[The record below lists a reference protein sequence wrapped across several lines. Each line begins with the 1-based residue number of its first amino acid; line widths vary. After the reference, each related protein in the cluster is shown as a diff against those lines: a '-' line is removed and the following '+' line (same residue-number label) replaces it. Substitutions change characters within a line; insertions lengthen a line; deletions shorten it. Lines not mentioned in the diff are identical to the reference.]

1 MAHLGLDDAILAQIC
16 EQCHISSQDIEDV
29 YACTPLQSGMLVDSA
44 LYTHAAIHSLD
55 SSIDLDRLCS
65 ALHQVIALNSALRTR
80 IVDCDAGL
88 LQVVLKEAHLVHRSS
103 ETDLEKFLEQD
114 RSVSMNL
121 GTPLARVTILNRK
134 KLVTTYHHTIFDY
147 RVLEFLFQD
156 TWSIYQGMSPEAHT
170 PFKKF
175 VEYCHGINEKAAIA
189 FWKGRFKSGTSTTF
203 PSIPPE
209 HSVLATLRATRE
221 ILLTK
226 APPSALMPA
235 YVEAAWALTASDYS
249 SSDSIVF
256 GSVLSG
262 RLAGS
267 SGAET
272 AFGPTIATVPMQIDL
287 KPNMTIQHVL
297 KSRVESR
304 RTLSTSPYLQY
315 GLPKIRNVS
324 NEARI
329 ASGFQTVLNILHKP
343 ASVNTPG
350 FTLEGENE
358 TRHAYALV
366 LTCTLGEKHVKVKA
380 VFDGAVLPEG
390 PMRRVLRQF
399 EHRLKQLVSS
409 PSSTPLKRLQCLNF
423 GDTLEIMDWNGDVS
437 KPIEKCLHELVA
449 SRAYEYPDD
458 PAVKSWDGEATYG
471 ELSVMVDNLA
481 QKLLKGRTFAA
492 ESPVCCILERSL
504 SLVVAALAIMK
515 VGGTCVPI
523 DMSLPKARKE
533 AIVRISGARLILT
546 SPNYGEELET
556 SCDMHTI
563 ALNREPVAVTSAL
576 LTNVKPHQA
585 AYILYTSGSTGQ
597 PKGVVLEHRSLASSF
612 TELEKAWGW
621 TRGTRV
627 LQFSAPAWD
636 ACALET
642 IGTLLKGGCVCIPS
656 AIERESGL
664 GEYIKSAGVNF
675 AIQTPTALRNLRPEE
690 VLPGLQTLVSA
701 GEPMPRQVF
710 DTWSSKV
717 RLFNAWGPCETS
729 VCAATAELAPTCSY
743 PDTIGNPVGCR
754 IWIVDPEDTSRL
766 LPIGAVGEMLVDG
779 PGVARGYYAE
789 PAKTEAAFIK
799 LPSFVPGQGVNP
811 PRVYCTGDLAKY
823 NTDGTISFIGRQ
835 DNQVKIRGQ
844 RFELGE
850 VEEVLLNHQR
860 NCQVVATTHQAPD
873 SFNKDLVAIITFGSG
888 SEQFRNSHDS
898 ESELREISLDEDGR
912 RQLEDIQNHA
922 KASFPPYMIPTVWFV
937 VASLPLTTSMKID
950 RKKIKTWLDKVN
962 ISASRNT
969 LGRMPRTLTQ
979 PETPAEVALQLAWS
993 SVLDIEQTKI
1003 GRESSFV
1010 RLGGDSITAM
1020 QVATRCRKQNLHITV
1035 AALLRK
1041 DTLAESAVEAKVTQ
1055 EAPPVLTMDTV
1066 EEIRY
1071 RPLSPIQTFLAEN
1084 EGPASHSHFNQG
1096 FLLDFNQSDAIPIA
1110 RIRQSLSRLVKHHSM
1125 LRARFSPFKDAN
1137 GNNTLIQKIVPDHQ
1151 DESWHWRVH
1160 HNINNEIDVQ
1170 AIVSHSQGS
1179 LDIGLGPVFAA
1190 DVIVTSEGQSSIFLV
1205 AHHLVI
1211 DLVSW
1216 RVIWGDLEAILRDDT
1231 CSLAPSLP
1239 FPLWLQNQGVMLARR
1254 VRMPA
1259 TEGKRY
1265 HTPWPKADLAF
1276 WNMQDKTLRTADLI
1290 QIRRSL
1296 NREQTARLMGEACNS
1311 PFNTTPIV
1319 LMLTAV
1325 IVSFLRVFPD
1335 RDMPALYS
1343 EGHGRD
1349 NNDSSSSAD
1358 PSRTVGW
1365 FTSLFPLILSGV
1377 GSNTSLEDAIT
1388 TVKHFYQDAS
1398 DGAAEKFALQVLGS
1412 DSFKRADVEIIF
1424 NFAGY
1429 MREVTRRDALLK
1441 LRNSPSI
1448 QLNNA
1453 ADDTGHVGLL
1463 SVLASID
1470 EDETLMFTLHYN
1482 RHMAHQD
1489 RIASWVQELINYSG
1503 ELASELPGKPL
1514 RLTTSDLP
1522 LLRPNVTSLRHIR
1535 SCLDE
1540 LDVPQEN
1547 VESMYPCTGVQ
1558 EGILFAQL
1566 KTDSKENE
1574 YHDRFASKLS
1584 SRVGEE
1590 IKFDQ
1595 IINAWRAV
1603 CQAHPILRTIFTS
1616 GLSDQGAFQQIV
1628 LRHHDPSV
1636 SVHQM
1641 PGDGSAISQVIAR
1654 QKRPSLDMAKPPH
1667 HLTLYRESASVGYAV
1682 LEISHT
1688 ILDARTFQLI
1698 WSQIAQGYSL
1708 NYSGIAQG
1716 NNFSDYVSWLQAQ
1729 ENEGW
1734 QYWREYMAG
1743 VEPCL
1748 FPRDPSALPLASN
1761 RWTRG
1766 PEVPFTDARRLNRF
1780 CQNQGVTVAMFMQA
1794 AWGAVLQLYTGMS
1807 IVCLGSLRSDQDAFP
1822 GAADILGPLV
1832 SMLPCKFS
1840 FNMETTA
1847 HSLLETARED
1857 ASNSMKHSGCSLA
1870 RLHDDLGLAGSPLF
1884 DTAMTIQRSWPS
1896 NLGDD
1901 YLVVE
1906 AVEAE
1911 DPTEYSI
1918 LIGVQYSHEKLLVRM
1933 AHHRSRLSDSFM
1945 KQVSNTFAR
1954 VIDTMVSTPQQPL
1967 SHILDPVLS
1976 PKSSSGGPIHPL
1988 AVGTEEF
1995 RLLKKWNAK
2004 IPVAV
2009 ETCIPDIFRAV
2020 AQSQPTAPAV
2030 CSWDGNLDYG
2040 KLDALSDCLA
2050 YQLRV
2055 DHGVGTGTIVAF
2067 ACEKAASAVVIV
2079 LAISKAGAAFLPLDN
2094 SHPPE
2099 RLRTVLADADVRLVL
2114 VNAPDL
2120 MDKMT
2125 ACFPDGSVAL
2135 VDLAELEQY
2144 TARKVTQLPEELAH
2158 CTVEPQH
2165 AGYIVYTS
2173 GSTGKPKGILLE
2185 HRNIATSAEH
2195 HVKRL
2200 GMTTQSRI
2208 LQLSNFVFDVG
2219 LLDMIYAFFA
2229 GACVCMPSEAERMND
2244 IAGAIRRMGAN
2255 FVMCTPTYATLFNPQ
2270 ETPTLKTVVLAG
2282 EPVKQENVDTWAP
2295 HVRLINAYGPAET
2308 AVSSCQD
2315 IAVGKISQDIGNP
2328 SCCRYWIVNPEN
2340 HDELCPLEVAGELII
2355 EGPLV
2360 ARGYVNNPQATA
2372 AAFISAPAW
2381 TRNIEFAGLGLGQHR
2396 FYKTGDLVTRVGET
2410 SIIYQGRKDTQ
2421 VKIRGMRIE
2430 LAEIENHL
2438 NREASE
2444 DARWAVELIKPRN
2457 GEEACLAAFFHLKDS
2472 AGGSSGHGLLE
2483 PAPETALAA
2492 RKVLQREVPAYM
2504 VPDYYIRLQKLPTNS
2519 SMKTDRKTLRT
2530 IGAELPQA
2538 KLMGYRTVEDSSLP
2552 DGLQRSTAESEDDL
2566 AGTSAL
2572 MQEAW
2577 AGVLNIPA
2585 SSIRLGS
2592 HFFSL
2597 GGNSI
2602 RAMRL
2607 VGKLRASGYLLAVSD
2622 VFKSPTLTGM
2632 VHSISH
2638 LPGQKS
2644 KPNGVAT
2651 HKHSIGIAP
2660 AEFQHFCALAK
2671 TRTWLSAGNIESA
2684 APATDVQAWMLSVD
2698 QVSDSGWEAVVC
2710 LEPFPGQSLDLLR
2723 LRRACQQVVR
2733 NHAILR
2739 TIFIQDGSRLLQ
2751 VALRSPPI
2759 EQVHVYSSSPGN
2771 IEPQVSVSSDMLQIL
2786 PRFHLTSDGSSSCLR
2801 IDIEIHHAHYDAISF
2816 SHLLHDLNE
2825 AYAGR
2830 TISVRRPSFHEW
2842 ISHATSEELASSQEF
2857 WRRVLKGSISCP
2869 LMPSIKWPLSGGQ
2882 VNSQARTTVPL
2893 ANLNAPH
2900 GTPAT
2905 ILKAAWACVLSQIL
2919 EREDIIFGYV
2929 SANRFSNRLPDV
2941 EQVPG
2946 PCINLLPL
2954 RAFPESQKTIA
2965 VLVTE
2970 LQQQLSDSLP
2980 HHQMGFRS
2988 IVKNC
2993 TRWPTSRFNS
3003 IVLFQ
3008 NHESLGTAVKL
3019 GDVECMSTGRGQ
3031 ACDSADIWIVAAP
3044 ESDQSLG
3051 IEIGYSTVNIPIEFA
3066 QWTLFYLESLL
3077 RALPAN
3083 WERAVGDLN
3092 REVLD
3097 CVGASPISLR
3107 GTAADMPQ
3115 QKQWRERTKG
3125 ADPKDVV
3132 DMVLATKH
3140 FEYLGD

>member
-80 IVDCDAGL
+80 IVDCDA
-88 LQVVLKEAHLVHRSS
+88 VHHSS

-409 PSSTPLKRLQCLNF
+409 SSSTPLKRLQCLNF

-710 DTWSSKV
+710 DTWSSK
-717 RLFNAWGPCETS
+717 TS

-743 PDTIGNPVGCR
+743 PDTIGNP
-754 IWIVDPEDTSRL
+754 DTSRL

-811 PRVYCTGDLAKY
+811 PRVYY
-823 NTDGTISFIGRQ
+823 GTISFIGRQ

-850 VEEVLLNHQR
+850 VEEVLLNRQR

-1084 EGPASHSHFNQG
+1084 E
-1096 FLLDFNQSDAIPIA
+1096 
-1110 RIRQSLSRLVKHHSM
+1110 
-1125 LRARFSPFKDAN
+1125 
-1137 GNNTLIQKIVPDHQ
+1137 
-1151 DESWHWRVH
+1151 
-1160 HNINNEIDVQ
+1160 
-1170 AIVSHSQGS
+1170 
-1179 LDIGLGPVFAA
+1179 
-1190 DVIVTSEGQSSIFLV
+1190 
-1205 AHHLVI
+1205 
-1211 DLVSW
+1211 
-1216 RVIWGDLEAILRDDT
+1216 
-1231 CSLAPSLP
+1231 
-1239 FPLWLQNQGVMLARR
+1239 
-1254 VRMPA
+1254 
-1259 TEGKRY
+1259 
-1265 HTPWPKADLAF
+1265 
-1276 WNMQDKTLRTADLI
+1276 
-1290 QIRRSL
+1290 
-1296 NREQTARLMGEACNS
+1296 
-1311 PFNTTPIV
+1311 
-1319 LMLTAV
+1319 
-1325 IVSFLRVFPD
+1325 
-1335 RDMPALYS
+1335 
-1343 EGHGRD
+1343 
-1349 NNDSSSSAD
+1349 
-1358 PSRTVGW
+1358 
-1365 FTSLFPLILSGV
+1365 
-1377 GSNTSLEDAIT
+1377 
-1388 TVKHFYQDAS
+1388 
-1398 DGAAEKFALQVLGS
+1398 
-1412 DSFKRADVEIIF
+1412 
-1424 NFAGY
+1424 
-1429 MREVTRRDALLK
+1429 
-1441 LRNSPSI
+1441 
-1448 QLNNA
+1448 
-1453 ADDTGHVGLL
+1453 
-1463 SVLASID
+1463 
-1470 EDETLMFTLHYN
+1470 
-1482 RHMAHQD
+1482 
-1489 RIASWVQELINYSG
+1489 
-1503 ELASELPGKPL
+1503 
-1514 RLTTSDLP
+1514 
-1522 LLRPNVTSLRHIR
+1522 
-1535 SCLDE
+1535 
-1540 LDVPQEN
+1540 EN

-1566 KTDSKENE
+1566 KSDSKENE

-1636 SVHQM
+1636 SV
-1641 PGDGSAISQVIAR
+1641 IAR
-1654 QKRPSLDMAKPPH
+1654 QKRPSLDLAKPPH

-1857 ASNSMKHSGCSLA
+1857 ASNSMRHSGCSLA

-1945 KQVSNTFAR
+1945 EQVSNTFAR

-1995 RLLKKWNAK
+1995 RLLKRWNAK

-2195 HVKRL
+2195 HIKRL

-2438 NREASE
+2438 NREANE

-2472 AGGSSGHGLLE
+2472 AGDSSGHGLLE

-2585 SSIRLGS
+2585 PSIRLGS

-2869 LMPSIKWPLSGGQ
+2869 LMPSIKWPVSGGQ

-3097 CVGASPISLR
+3097 CNV
-3107 GTAADMPQ
+3107 
-3115 QKQWRERTKG
+3115 
-3125 ADPKDVV
+3125 DVTPLNKCTQYEV
-3132 DMVLATKH
+3132 LMV
-3140 FEYLGD
+3140 